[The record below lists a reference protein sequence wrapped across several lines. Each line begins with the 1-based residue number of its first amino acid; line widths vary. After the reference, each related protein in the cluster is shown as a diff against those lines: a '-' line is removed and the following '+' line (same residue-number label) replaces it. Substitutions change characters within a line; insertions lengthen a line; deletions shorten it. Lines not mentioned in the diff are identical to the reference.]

1 MRGHETTHRVS
12 TRSTCRFGPRRLSV
26 PRPLMP
32 VLPCGFLMTD
42 ETHIRHTDISQTS
55 LVTESDIDASWIQ
68 YHTCNYLRPL
78 IRICSEK
85 ESIKWKRYRCITSLD
100 LKKNLLLSW
109 HKHPQG
115 PQIYSHT
122 SLLWTK
128 HSVWSSLG
136 KNIPIYMVFT
146 VFRGEINWH
155 VWAEADLKKKKK
167 KRWDEMKTW
176 KIWTH

>member
-78 IRICSEK
+78 IRFCSEK

-100 LKKNLLLSW
+100 LKKIFCCLDTNTHKDRKYIHTQAFYEPNIPCDLLLVKTYPS
-109 HKHPQG
+109 
-115 PQIYSHT
+115 T
-122 SLLWTK
+122 
-128 HSVWSSLG
+128 WSSLSS
-136 KNIPIYMVFT
+136 
-146 VFRGEINWH
+146 
-155 VWAEADLKKKKK
+155 EAK
-167 KRWDEMKTW
+167 
-176 KIWTH
+176 